1 MTGLGSLLGRTA
13 LKLVVSLFLVSLL
26 VFLLTV
32 GIPGDPARAVLGKA
46 ATPAELVAF
55 RAVHGLNHPLWLQ
68 YWDYV
73 RGLLHGNLGTSY
85 AAPVP
90 VTSLVMTRLARTL
103 FLVLFGWTMAAV
115 VSLTAGLASARR
127 SGRWSDSIVSVTTL
141 IVSATPE
148 FMIGLLLIFIVGF
161 HLRLLPVDSSVAG
174 FYDVPWP
181 ALSSYVLPS
190 VAVALTIAPYITRL
204 TRANAR
210 EVISEPYIRAALLRG
225 VAGGRLTVRHV
236 LPNAAPPVVNAL
248 ALQFA
253 GSIGGV
259 VVTETVFGFPGIGQ
273 LLVQSVSERDLPVVQ
288 AIALIIGGTYVL
300 INVLADAVVRVVT
313 PRLAAAQR

>member
-1 MTGLGSLLGRTA
+1 MKGQAGELGRTA
-13 LKLVVSLFLVSLL
+13 VKLVVSLLAVSLL

-46 ATPAELVAF
+46 ATPSELVAF
-55 RAVHGLNHPLWLQ
+55 RAAHGLDHPLWAQ
-68 YWDYV
+68 YWDYL
-73 RGLLHGNLGTSY
+73 GQLLRGNLGTSY

-90 VTSLVMTRLARTL
+90 VTSLVTDRLLRTL
-103 FLVLFGWTMAAV
+103 FLVLFGWTLAAI
-115 VSLTAGLASARR
+115 VSVSVGLASARR
-127 SGRWSDSIVSVTTL
+127 AGRWSDSVVSVLTL
-141 IVSATPE
+141 VASASPE
-148 FMIGLLLIFIVGF
+148 FMTGLLLIFVFAF
-161 HLRLLPVDSSVAG
+161 HLGWFPVDSSLAG
-174 FYDVPWP
+174 FYNTPWP
-181 ALSSYVLPS
+181 ALSSYVLPG
-190 VAVALTIAPYITRL
+190 VAVAFTIAPYITRL

-210 EVISEPYIRAALLRG
+210 DVISEPYIRAALLRG
-225 VAGGRLTVRHV
+225 VGGARLTGRHV

-288 AIALIIGGTYVL
+288 AIALIIGGTYVF
-300 INVLADAVVRVVT
+300 INVMADAVVRLVT
-313 PRLAAAQR
+313 PRLRAAQS

>member
-1 MTGLGSLLGRTA
+1 M
-13 LKLVVSLFLVSLL
+13 
-26 VFLLTV
+26 
-32 GIPGDPARAVLGKA
+32 
-46 ATPAELVAF
+46 
-55 RAVHGLNHPLWLQ
+55 PL
-68 YWDYV
+68 
-73 RGLLHGNLGTSY
+73 
-85 AAPVP
+85 PVP
-90 VTSLVMTRLARTL
+90 VTSLVIARLTRTL
-103 FLVLFGWTMAAV
+103 FLVLFGWTIAAV
-115 VSLTAGLASARR
+115 VSLTVGLASARR
-127 SGRWSDSIVSVTTL
+127 SGRRSDSIVSVTTL

-148 FMIGLLLIFIVGF
+148 FMIGLLLIFIIGF
-161 HLRLLPVDSSVAG
+161 HLRWLPVDSSAAG

-190 VAVALTIAPYITRL
+190 IAVSLTIAPYITRL

-225 VAGGRLTVRHV
+225 VVGARLTVRHV

-273 LLVQSVSERDLPVVQ
+273 LLVQSVSERTFPSCKRSRSSSGVPMSL
-288 AIALIIGGTYVL
+288 
-300 INVLADAVVRVVT
+300 
-313 PRLAAAQR
+313 